1 MGSDHSHFPRRAASR
16 FSASRI
22 ETMEAV
28 DPGPW
33 MEKILPTFTV
43 SSQKKTC
50 ALCELWFS
58 VENLTGMCSYKGVLS
73 KKASFGDKH
82 AEKKLR
88 DPRMTASRLYSGVK
102 LCTFCA
108 QLVLPDEEELGSTRK
123 STPGK
128 KGKAKD
134 NQAGS
139 GEEGHRPSDFL
150 KSFLSPEARKKYEA
164 VDDAGADAE
173 SAEQTPAREP

>member
-1 MGSDHSHFPRRAASR
+1 
-16 FSASRI
+16 
-22 ETMEAV
+22 MEAV

-58 VENLTGMCSYKGVLS
+58 VENLTGMC
-73 KKASFGDKH
+73 
-82 AEKKLR
+82 
-88 DPRMTASRLYSGVK
+88 
-102 LCTFCA
+102 A
-108 QLVLPDEEELGSTRK
+108 QLVLPDEEEPGSTRT

-128 KGKAKD
+128 KGKAKRAD
-134 NQAGS
+134 KQAGS

-150 KSFLSPEARKKYEA
+150 KSFLSPEARKKYDAVPDAPAEA
-164 VDDAGADAE
+164 ERAE
-173 SAEQTPAREP
+173 EHTTRQP

>member
-1 MGSDHSHFPRRAASR
+1 
-16 FSASRI
+16 
-22 ETMEAV
+22 MEAV

-73 KKASFGDKH
+73 KKASFGDKQ

-108 QLVLPDEEELGSTRK
+108 QLVLPDEEELGSTRT

-128 KGKAKD
+128 KGKAKRVD
-134 NQAGS
+134 KQAGS
-139 GEEGHRPSDFL
+139 EEEGHRPSDFL

-164 VDDAGADAE
+164 IDEGATSADGAE
-173 SAEQTPAREP
+173 HTTAREP

>member
-1 MGSDHSHFPRRAASR
+1 MSHFPVRAASR

-22 ETMEAV
+22 DTMEAV

-82 AEKKLR
+82 AERKLR

-108 QLVLPDEEELGSTRK
+108 QLVLPDEEEPGSTRT

-128 KGKAKD
+128 KGKAKRAD
-134 NQAGS
+134 KQAGS

-150 KSFLSPEARKKYEA
+150 KSFLSPEARKKYDAVPDAPAEA
-164 VDDAGADAE
+164 ERAE
-173 SAEQTPAREP
+173 EHTTRQP

>member
-1 MGSDHSHFPRRAASR
+1 
-16 FSASRI
+16 
-22 ETMEAV
+22 MEAV

-134 NQAGS
+134 IKAGA

-150 KSFLSPEARKKYEA
+150 KSFLSPEARKKYEP
-164 VDDAGADAE
+164 VDAHIGADLE

>member
-1 MGSDHSHFPRRAASR
+1 
-16 FSASRI
+16 
-22 ETMEAV
+22 
-28 DPGPW
+28 
-33 MEKILPTFTV
+33 
-43 SSQKKTC
+43 
-50 ALCELWFS
+50 
-58 VENLTGMCSYKGVLS
+58 
-73 KKASFGDKH
+73 
-82 AEKKLR
+82 
-88 DPRMTASRLYSGVK
+88 MTASRLYSGVK

-128 KGKAKD
+128 KGKVKD
-134 NQAGS
+134 IKAGA

-164 VDDAGADAE
+164 VDALSGADAE

>member
-1 MGSDHSHFPRRAASR
+1 
-16 FSASRI
+16 
-22 ETMEAV
+22 MEVV

-82 AEKKLR
+82 AEKKLK
-88 DPRMTASRLYSGVK
+88 DPRTTASRLYSSVR

-108 QLVLPDEEELGSTRK
+108 QLVLPDEEELSSTRK

-128 KGKAKD
+128 KSKGGRDSVGAD
-134 NQAGS
+134 AND
-139 GEEGHRPSDFL
+139 HRPSDFL
-150 KSFLSPEARKKYEA
+150 RSFLSPEARKKYELGK
-164 VDDAGADAE
+164 DE
-173 SAEQTPAREP
+173 ELP

>member
-1 MGSDHSHFPRRAASR
+1 
-16 FSASRI
+16 
-22 ETMEAV
+22 MEAV

-82 AEKKLR
+82 IS
-88 DPRMTASRLYSGVK
+88 PP
-102 LCTFCA
+102 
-108 QLVLPDEEELGSTRK
+108 VLSSSTH
-123 STPGK
+123 
-128 KGKAKD
+128 
-134 NQAGS
+134 Q
-139 GEEGHRPSDFL
+139 
-150 KSFLSPEARKKYEA
+150 
-164 VDDAGADAE
+164 
-173 SAEQTPAREP
+173 

>member
-1 MGSDHSHFPRRAASR
+1 
-16 FSASRI
+16 
-22 ETMEAV
+22 MEAV

-134 NQAGS
+134 IKAVA

-164 VDDAGADAE
+164 VDAHAGADLE

>member
-1 MGSDHSHFPRRAASR
+1 MSR
-16 FSASRI
+16 FGTPA
-22 ETMEAV
+22 MEVV

-82 AEKKLR
+82 AERKLNDSR
-88 DPRMTASRLYSGVK
+88 TTASRLYSGVR

-108 QLVLPDEEELGSTRK
+108 QLVLPDEEEERDAARRS
-123 STPGK
+123 SPSGK
-128 KGKAKD
+128 RGQRSRH
-134 NQAGS
+134 NS
-139 GEEGHRPSDFL
+139 GASFNSESERTPSDFL
-150 KSFLSPEARKKYEA
+150 KSFLSAEARAKYET
-164 VDDAGADAE
+164 VEDSPQERSRRSSSVSGV
-173 SAEQTPAREP
+173 